1 MEKIFLMGENLKLFV
16 VLCPDEIIVNESEG
30 EGPEGERPTEMDFA
44 QFYGRI
50 METRDPKMLE
60 ERSFYKN
67 LPKGGGEGQPGSPEK
82 SPKGS
87 GDPQPLGGGEPGGQ
101 GAENIFK
108 LQIPTRRFFAQLE
121 MSFTTTSFRSYN
133 LKVDNILND

>member
-1 MEKIFLMGENLKLFV
+1 LFV
-16 VLCPDEIIVNESEG
+16 VLCPEEIIVNESEENG
-30 EGPEGERPTEMDFA
+30 AEGRGSKGPVEERPTEVDFA

-67 LPKGGGEGQPGSPEK
+67 LPKGGGEGGEEVSPEK
-82 SPKGS
+82 SPNNAGE
-87 GDPQPLGGGEPGGQ
+87 PLGGGEAGGQ

-121 MSFTTTSFRSYN
+121 MSFTTTGFRSYN
-133 LKVDNILND
+133 LKLDNILND

>member
-1 MEKIFLMGENLKLFV
+1 V
-16 VLCPDEIIVNESEG
+16 VLCPDEIIVNESEENGG
-30 EGPEGERPTEMDFA
+30 EGKGGREGRGRGGGEGERPTEVDFA

-67 LPKGGGEGQPGSPEK
+67 LPKGSGEGGEPGSPEK
-82 SPKGS
+82 SQNNPGE
-87 GDPQPLGGGEPGGQ
+87 PLGGGEPGGQ
-101 GAENIFK
+101 GADNIFK

-121 MSFTTTSFRSYN
+121 MSFTTTGFRSYN